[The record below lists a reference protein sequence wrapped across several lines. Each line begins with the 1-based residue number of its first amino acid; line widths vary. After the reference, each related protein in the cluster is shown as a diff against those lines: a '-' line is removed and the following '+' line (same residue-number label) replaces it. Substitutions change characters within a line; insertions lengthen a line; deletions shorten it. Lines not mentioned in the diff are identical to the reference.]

1 MVKMEGSSAVDSST
15 ESNSEKHEGAVSGHA
30 ARYAK
35 VYQFFGFG
43 RAYNFPLYFVV
54 LTIVSAGVI
63 FAGGMLGFSLSRL
76 SDLDFDHHFKNGFAL
91 VPGYWYYF
99 HHGPRRMGMILHL
112 ATVLP
117 AGILMVLQFTPVIR
131 KKFIT
136 FHRINGYTVLLLLLI
151 SNGAACVVLPH
162 KQGGGA
168 RTATQAAEAFLV
180 IITTLGMAMAWW
192 NIRRK
197 QIDQHRAWMLRTM
210 FYMGTIVT
218 SRVINF
224 ISAPIL
230 ARIDNYYGVWS
241 CDELDFLYKNLALPF
256 PEAEYPR
263 CLLPDGTLDSG
274 FRVAVK
280 ATQLLTMPE
289 QFGTS
294 HIQPFGANLWI
305 CIAVHIIGVEIYLGM
320 TPRESERLRRVSYE
334 KQLEAGFANPG
345 SAGLTSDR
353 WGDAERWT
361 PPK

>member
-1 MVKMEGSSAVDSST
+1 M
-15 ESNSEKHEGAVSGHA
+15 
-30 ARYAK
+30 
-35 VYQFFGFG
+35 
-43 RAYNFPLYFVV
+43 
-54 LTIVSAGVI
+54 
-63 FAGGMLGFSLSRL
+63 
-76 SDLDFDHHFKNGFAL
+76 FKDGFAL

-99 HHGPRRMGMILHL
+99 NHGRFRVGMIMHL

-131 KKFIT
+131 QKLIT
-136 FHRINGYTVLLLLLI
+136 FHRINGYVVLSLLLT
-151 SNGAACVVLPH
+151 SNAAACVVLPH

-168 RTATQAAEAFLV
+168 RTATQTAEAFLV
-180 IITTLGMAMAWW
+180 IITTIGMAMAWW

-210 FYMGTIVT
+210 FYLGTIIT

-224 ISAPIL
+224 ISSPIIS
-230 ARIDNYYGVWS
+230 RMDNYYGVWS
-241 CDELDFLYKNLALPF
+241 CDEIDFLYKNLGLPF
-256 PEAEYPR
+256 PEAEYPQ
-263 CLLPDGTLDSG
+263 CLSPDGTLNPL

-280 ATQLLTMPE
+280 ATHHLTKPE
-289 QFGTS
+289 QYGTS

-305 CIAVHIIGVEIYLGM
+305 CIAVHIIGVETYLAM
-320 TPRESERLRRVSYE
+320 TPRESEKLRRISYE

-353 WGDAERWT
+353 WGDAEKWI

>member
-1 MVKMEGSSAVDSST
+1 MAKPKENQGVASSTGVDS
-15 ESNSEKHEGAVSGHA
+15 EKDARVVSGHA

-35 VYQFFGFG
+35 VYSFFGFG
-43 RAYNFPLYFVV
+43 HAYNFPLW
-54 LTIVSAGVI
+54 VI
-63 FAGGMLGFSLSRL
+63 FAGGMLAFSLSRL

-99 HHGPRRMGMILHL
+99 HAGPRRVGMIMHL

-136 FHRINGYTVLLLLLI
+136 FHRINGYTVLTLLLI

-162 KQGGGA
+162 KQGGGS
-168 RTATQAAEAFLV
+168 RTSTQTAEAFLV
-180 IITTLGMAMAWW
+180 IITTVGMAMAWW

-210 FYMGTIVT
+210 FYMGTIIT

-224 ISAPIL
+224 ISAPLISRL
-230 ARIDNYYGVWS
+230 GNYSGVWS
-241 CDELDFLYKNLALPF
+241 CDELDFLYKNLQVPF
-256 PEAEYPR
+256 PETEYPQ
-263 CLLPDGTLDSG
+263 CLFPNGTMDSSL
-274 FRVAVK
+274 RVAVE
-280 ATQLLTMPE
+280 ATELLTKPE
-289 QFGTS
+289 QFGSS

-305 CIAVHIIGVEIYLGM
+305 CIAVHIIGVEIYLGL
-320 TPRESERLRRVSYE
+320 TPRETERLRVISYE
-334 KQLEAGFANPG
+334 KQLEAGYANPG
-345 SAGLTSDR
+345 SAGLTVDR
-353 WGDAERWT
+353 WGDAEKWSP

>member
-1 MVKMEGSSAVDSST
+1 LG
-15 ESNSEKHEGAVSGHA
+15 GAV
-30 ARYAK
+30 
-35 VYQFFGFG
+35 
-43 RAYNFPLYFVV
+43 
-54 LTIVSAGVI
+54 LTKAFAGVI

-76 SDLDFDHHFKNGFAL
+76 SDLDFDHHFKDGFAL

-99 HHGPRRMGMILHL
+99 HDGHYRVGMIMHL

-117 AGILMVLQFTPVIR
+117 AGILVVLQFTPVIR

-168 RTATQAAEAFLV
+168 RTATQTAEAFLV

-210 FYMGTIVT
+210 FYLGTIIT

-224 ISAPIL
+224 ISAPIIS
-230 ARIDNYYGVWS
+230 RIDNYYGVWS
-241 CDELDFLYKNLALPF
+241 CDELDFLYKNLGMPF
-256 PEAEYPR
+256 PEAEYPQ

-280 ATQLLTMPE
+280 AAQLLTKPE
-289 QFGTS
+289 QFGSS
-294 HIQPFGANLWI
+294 HIQPFGAN
-305 CIAVHIIGVEIYLGM
+305 
-320 TPRESERLRRVSYE
+320 VS
-334 KQLEAGFANPG
+334 LE
-345 SAGLTSDR
+345 
-353 WGDAERWT
+353 
-361 PPK
+361 

>member
-1 MVKMEGSSAVDSST
+1 MYVRSDYPAINFG
-15 ESNSEKHEGAVSGHA
+15 GAV
-30 ARYAK
+30 
-35 VYQFFGFG
+35 
-43 RAYNFPLYFVV
+43 
-54 LTIVSAGVI
+54 LTYVSAGVI

-76 SDLDFDHHFKNGFAL
+76 SDLDYDHIFKNGFAL

-99 HHGPRRMGMILHL
+99 HDGHFRVGMIMHL

-131 KKFIT
+131 HKWIT
-136 FHRINGYTVLLLLLI
+136 FHRVNGYTVLLLLLI
-151 SNGAACVVLPH
+151 SNAAACAVLPH

-168 RTATQAAEAFLV
+168 RTATQTAEAFLV
-180 IITTLGMAMAWW
+180 LITTIGMAMAWW

-210 FYMGTIVT
+210 FYLGTIIT

-224 ISAPIL
+224 ISSPIIS
-230 ARIDNYYGVWS
+230 RIDNFYGVWS
-241 CDELDFLYKNLALPF
+241 CDELDFLYKNLEMSF
-256 PEAEYPR
+256 PQAEYPQ
-263 CLLPDGTLDSG
+263 CLLPDGTLDRG
-274 FRVAVK
+274 FRVAVE
-280 ATQLLTMPE
+280 ATHLLTRPE
-289 QFGTS
+289 QYGTS
-294 HIQPFGANLWI
+294 HIQPFGANVSFEKLYSRPTAIRIVPLTCNQLWI
-305 CIAVHIIGVEIYLGM
+305 CIVVHIIGVEIYLAM